1 MSNPPP
7 EKNSF
12 DHPRQLNRNLNAGV
26 PPPPTTP
33 HGSYIDVLS
42 RCVQRN
48 YNTTRAIVKSARGL
62 VFLIFSFDLEIAIYY
77 RYVSV
82 TSYMIVYTGD
92 TE

>member
-1 MSNPPP
+1 MSTPPQKIPLIIPVNWIGTWTP
-7 EKNSF
+7 EY
-12 DHPRQLNRNLNAGV
+12 
-26 PPPPTTP
+26 PPFFP
-33 HGSYIDVLS
+33 GSYIDVLS

-48 YNTTRAIVKSARGL
+48 YNTNRAIAKSARGL
-62 VFLIFSFDLEIAIYY
+62 VFLIFSFDVELAIYY

>member
-1 MSNPPP
+1 MST
-7 EKNSF
+7 
-12 DHPRQLNRNLNAGV
+12 
-26 PPPPTTP
+26 PPPPKKKKFLSSSPSIESELELRSTP
-33 HGSYIDVLS
+33 PFFPGSYIDVLS

-48 YNTTRAIVKSARGL
+48 YNTNKAIAKSALGV
-62 VFLIFSFDLEIAIYY
+62 VFLIFSFDVEMAIYY